1 MNQISCYKFSIL
13 CLFVLL
19 VGRAAA
25 SDVDLGINATSLTLL
40 PKIRTN
46 WNWSVTAT
54 NRGLTDATG
63 VRLQCPIPTNTTL
76 LQSTSSIGS
85 IVATGGVLQVLVSNL
100 PAGGNVLL
108 SYSLRPTTGGWTT
121 NTFNLLANEPDV
133 NTSDNQ
139 ATLVG
144 FVGPSG
150 TMNTNDTLRL
160 PVKQLVFDGVRQR
173 IYALERTTATNQTV
187 LYQLDPVTLQP
198 EALRTL
204 PGAAT
209 HLRLSA
215 DARFLYAA
223 VQSGRAAQRMDLLGI
238 EPDLV
243 FETFNPAPG
252 LRYRFFDLEPD
263 PNDSHTVVVAASI
276 QAPLPGSLYDTVAAS
291 FTDGVQQPKTVSFR
305 EYLSTSGTQAQLEM
319 DGALG
324 IAMLATD
331 AYPNKI
337 VERLRLTA
345 TGVELISQYVYAGL
359 AAGFKLV
366 DGRMY
371 SGTGDEVLAETGR
384 RLRSLPTLQ
393 SGTGLMDYQSA
404 NDRLLFTQGSI
415 GAVQVFDRGSFGRLG
430 FINLT
435 APGPI
440 DSSLALSGGRL
451 LLAGTDGRLWVVT
464 HSLIANAATA
474 DIAVQISVQPSQ
486 PQVNQT
492 VQFTIA
498 VTNQGPSSAVAPA
511 ITFEAPA
518 AFNRTSVNP
527 NATSSTGNGI
537 FPYPLLWTSATLS
550 PGQGRIFQVQGT
562 FTKAGSML
570 VAASAADSAND
581 SSRANNRVELN
592 LPVPYSLAPGQ
603 SGRLAIK
610 ALDAIYDPGRQAIL
624 AIPTSEDPLAGQ
636 LVAINASNGLVIS
649 NWTIGSTPST
659 LALGADQ
666 QTLYVLT
673 DISSKVTRL
682 NLQSMQVQ
690 AVFPVAPDA
699 PTNQNITASHLA
711 VNPGTPS
718 QLVAARSDSK
728 LALYA
733 NDVFQS
739 ASNNYGSRF
748 SFFAPDRLITA
759 KQSYSFDLYR
769 YRIVGSTLQVD
780 GVGGPIQIQGL
791 RAGLGFVFATDGRMV
806 NPFALT
812 QAGSF
817 PAGGTAAAETNANLV
832 FFPGSDSGI
841 GLRAFDLHTLALVK
855 DEFFGSGFGQTVS
868 DLFRADGESFV
879 TRYSSGELIVM
890 RSTALPLQ
898 APADL
903 AISVYTS
910 NAWKAGLNCEWF
922 ITVTNLGPNR
932 AAATRIDM
940 RMPDGMYFVQASVPT
955 ISATEPQASLLVGEL
970 EPSHGALVRVQAI
983 AQAAALS
990 SELVVSTRSSAIDPQ
1005 QTNNVARLVQPI
1017 ESSQLPN
1024 RVDFFPL
1031 AAKDAL
1037 FDPVTQ
1043 MLYLSCPNLSATET
1057 NLLVVLD
1064 PAHGVVQRKLP
1075 LPGPPDRLAV
1085 SSGGEYLYVSLNY
1098 ADQVIRLTLPEL
1110 QTNLL
1115 FNTLRD
1121 DIPLPR
1127 PDCDMVVP
1135 AGSPESLV
1143 FSRFGGGSPSPAG
1156 VWLYDNGV
1164 PRTNIVPGGYGG
1176 VTYIERVLS
1185 ANAIVSKDYTT
1196 PRFRAIEIE
1205 AGGLAVQPTVG
1216 DEYAFHADLSAG
1228 GTNLLVGDRLFNRST
1243 FGLRGT
1249 FSVPFEYQA
1258 SALSSAGNRAVFV
1271 AGSNRA
1277 QNPIDFAGF
1286 RADALALT
1294 GSAQTRGMPVH
1305 IQKLVLWG
1313 TDGVAALGD
1322 GNLFLGRLGLAGPPT
1337 QDSDGDGMLDDWE
1350 SDNGLNP
1357 LVADATSDLDQDGAS
1372 NIGEYYF
1379 GTNPQSSNSSPRVQ
1393 IIVVGNRV
1401 RIVFPCAGGRRYYV
1415 ERAITS
1421 LTEPWT
1427 TVADSVSAGGLQFY
1441 DHYIYGIDR
1450 LYFRVRVSP

>member
-1 MNQISCYKFSIL
+1 MKQIGCYKFSIICL
-13 CLFVLL
+13 CVLL
-19 VGRAAA
+19 VSRAAA

-63 VRLQCPIPTNTTL
+63 IRLQCPIPTNTTL
-76 LQSTSSIGS
+76 IQSTSSIGS

-100 PAGGNVLL
+100 PAGASVLL
-108 SYSLRPTTGGWTT
+108 SYSLCPTTGGWTT

-133 NTSDNQ
+133 DPTDNQ

-160 PVKQLVFDGVRQR
+160 PVKQLVFDGVRQK

-187 LYQLDPVTLQP
+187 LHQLDPVTLQP

-204 PGAAT
+204 PGTAT

-276 QAPLPGSLYDTVAAS
+276 QTPTGGVYDTVATS
-291 FTDGVQQPKTVSFR
+291 FTDGVPQPKTVSFR
-305 EYLSTSGTQAQLEM
+305 EHFSTTGTQAQLEM

-324 IAMLATD
+324 IAILATD
-331 AYPNKI
+331 AYPSKI
-337 VERLRLTA
+337 VERLRLTS

-384 RLRSLPTLQ
+384 RLRSLPTSQ
-393 SGTGLMDYQSA
+393 SGTGLMDYLAA
-404 NDRLLFTQGSI
+404 NDRLLFTQGGSS
-415 GAVQVFDRGSFGRLG
+415 GGVQVFDRLSFGRLG
-430 FINLT
+430 VINLT
-435 APGPI
+435 SPGTI

-474 DIAVQISVQPSQ
+474 DIAVQISVQPPQ
-486 PQVNQT
+486 PQVNQP

-498 VTNQGPSSAVAPA
+498 VTNQGPSNAVTPA
-511 ITFEAPA
+511 ITFESPA
-518 AFNRTSVNP
+518 VFNRTSVNP
-527 NATSSTGNGI
+527 VATASTGNGV
-537 FPYPLLWTSATLS
+537 FPYPLLWTSGTLS

-562 FTKAGSML
+562 FTKAGTML

-581 SSRANNRVELN
+581 PSQANSRVELN
-592 LPVPYSLAPGQ
+592 LPVPYSLSPGQ
-603 SGRLAIK
+603 SGRLAMK
-610 ALDAIYDPGRQAIL
+610 ALDAIYDPGRHAIL
-624 AIPTSEDPLAGQ
+624 AIPTSDDPLAGQ

-649 NWTIGSTPST
+649 NWVIGSTPSQ
-659 LALGADQ
+659 LALADDQ

-673 DISSKVTRL
+673 DINSKVTRL

-699 PTNQNITASHLA
+699 PTNQNTTAFHLA

-748 SFFAPDRLITA
+748 SFFAPDRLITP
-759 KQSYSFDLYR
+759 KQSYSFELYR
-769 YRIVGSTLQVD
+769 YRIVGSTLQMD
-780 GVGGPIQIQGL
+780 GFGGPIQIQGL
-791 RAGLGFVFATDGRMV
+791 RAGLGFVFATDGRLAD
-806 NPFALT
+806 PFSLT

-817 PAGGTAAAETNANLV
+817 AAGGTAAAETNANLV

-841 GLRAFDLHTLALVK
+841 GIRSFDLHTQAQVK
-855 DEFFGSGFGQTVS
+855 DEYFGPGFGQTIS
-868 DLFRADGESFV
+868 DLFRANGELFV

-903 AISVYTS
+903 GIGVNTS
-910 NAWKAGLNCEWF
+910 NAWKAGLACEWF
-922 ITVTNLGPNR
+922 VTVTNLGPNR

-940 RMPDGMYFVQASVPT
+940 RMPEGMYFVQASVLT
-955 ISATEPQASLLVGEL
+955 ISATEPQASVSVGDL
-970 EPSHGALVRVQAI
+970 EPGQGVLVKIQAI

-990 SELVVSTRSSAIDPQ
+990 SELVVSTRSSASDLQ
-1005 QTNNVARLVQPI
+1005 QANNVARLFQPI
-1017 ESSQLPN
+1017 ESSQLPD

-1085 SSGGEYLYVSLNY
+1085 SSSGEHLYVSLNY

-1110 QTNLL
+1110 ETNLL

-1135 AGSPESLV
+1135 VGLPDSLV

-1156 VWLYDNGV
+1156 VWIYDNGV
-1164 PRTNIVPGGYGG
+1164 PRTNIVQGGYGG
-1176 VTYIERVLS
+1176 VTYIERGLLP
-1185 ANAIVSKDYTT
+1185 NAIISKDYTA

-1205 AGGLAVQPTVG
+1205 ADGLAVQPAVG
-1216 DEYAFHADLSAG
+1216 DQYAFHADLGAG
-1228 GTNLLVGDRLFNRST
+1228 GTNMLVGDRLFNRST
-1243 FGLRGT
+1243 FGLRGA

-1286 RADALALT
+1286 RADTFALT
-1294 GSAQTRGMPVH
+1294 SSAQTRGMPVH

-1322 GNLFLGRLGLAGPPT
+1322 GYLFLGRLGLAGPPT

-1350 SDNGLNP
+1350 SNNGLNP

-1372 NIGEYYF
+1372 NIAECYF
-1379 GTNPQSSNSSPRVQ
+1379 GTSPQSANSSPRIQ
-1393 IIVVGNRV
+1393 IGVFGNKV

-1415 ERAITS
+1415 ERATTS
-1421 LTEPWT
+1421 LTGPWT
-1427 TVADSVSAGGLQFY
+1427 TVADSVSAGGMQFY
-1441 DHYIYGIDR
+1441 DDYVYGISQ
-1450 LYFRVRVSP
+1450 LYFRVRISP

>member
-1 MNQISCYKFSIL
+1 MKQIGCYTFSIL
-13 CLFVLL
+13 CLCVLF
-19 VGRAAA
+19 VGRVEAN
-25 SDVDLGINATSLTLL
+25 DVDLGINATSLTLF

-76 LQSTSSIGS
+76 IQSASSMGS
-85 IVATGGVLQVLVSNL
+85 IVTTGSVLQVLVSNL
-100 PAGGNVLL
+100 PAGASVLL

-133 NTSDNQ
+133 DTTDNL
-139 ATLVG
+139 ATVVG

-160 PVKQLVFDGVRQR
+160 PVKQLVFDGVRQK
-173 IYALERTTATNQTV
+173 IYALERTTVTNQTF

-198 EALRTL
+198 ETLRTL

-223 VQSGRAAQRMDLLGI
+223 VQSGRAAQRIDLLGI

-243 FETFNPAPG
+243 FETFNPAAG

-263 PNDSHTVVVAASI
+263 PNNSHTVVIAASI
-276 QAPLPGSLYDTVAAS
+276 QTPTGGVYDTVATS
-291 FTDGVQQPKTVSFR
+291 FTDGVRQPKTVSFR
-305 EYLSTSGTQAQLEM
+305 EHFSTTGAQAELEM
-319 DGALG
+319 DAALG
-324 IAMLATD
+324 IVTLATD

-337 VERLRLTA
+337 VERLRLTP
-345 TGVELISQYVYAGL
+345 TGVELISQYVYGGL

-366 DGRMY
+366 DGCMY
-371 SGTGDEVLAETGR
+371 SSAGEEVLAETGR
-384 RLRSLPTLQ
+384 RLRSLPTSQ
-393 SGTGLMDYQSA
+393 SGSGLIDYQAA
-404 NDRLLFTQGSI
+404 NDRLLFTQGGSS
-415 GAVQVFDRGSFGRLG
+415 GRVQVFDRLSFGRLG
-430 FINLT
+430 VINLT
-435 APGPI
+435 SPGTI

-451 LLAGTDGRLWVVT
+451 LLAGTDGRLWVAT
-464 HSLIANAATA
+464 HSLIANSATA
-474 DIAVQISVQPSQ
+474 DIAVQMSVQPPQ
-486 PQVNQT
+486 PQVNQP

-498 VTNQGPSSAVAPA
+498 VTNQGPSNTVAPA

-527 NATSSTGNGI
+527 GAASSTGNGI
-537 FPYPLLWTSATLS
+537 FPYPLLWTNTALA
-550 PGQGRIFQVQGT
+550 PGQGRVFQVQGT
-562 FTKAGSML
+562 FTKAGTML

-581 SSRANNRVELN
+581 PSRANNRVELN
-592 LPVPYSLAPGQ
+592 LPVSYSLAPGQ

-610 ALDAIYDPGRQAIL
+610 ALDAIYDPGRHAIL
-624 AIPTSEDPLAGQ
+624 TIPISDDPLAGQ
-636 LVAINASNGLVIS
+636 LVAINASNGLVIG
-649 NWTIGSTPST
+649 NWSIGATPST
-659 LALGADQ
+659 LALGDDQ

-673 DISSKVTRL
+673 DIGTKVTRL
-682 NLQSMQVQ
+682 NLSSMQVQ

-699 PTNQNITASHLA
+699 PTNQNITASKLA

-718 QLVAARSDSK
+718 QLVARRSDGK

-739 ASNNYGSRF
+739 ASNNFGSDF
-748 SFFAPDRLITA
+748 AFFAPDRLITP

-780 GVGGPIQIQGL
+780 GFGGPIQIQGL
-791 RAGLGFVFATDGRMV
+791 RAALGFVFATDGRMAD
-806 NPFALT
+806 PYDLT

-817 PAGGTAAAETNANLV
+817 PAFGTATAEPSANLIY
-832 FFPGSDSGI
+832 FPGSDSGI
-841 GLRAFDLHTLALVK
+841 GLRAFDLHTQALVK

-868 DLFRADGESFV
+868 DLFRAGGESFV
-879 TRYSSGELIVM
+879 TRYSSGEMIVM
-890 RSTALPLQ
+890 RSTTLPLQ
-898 APADL
+898 SPADL
-903 AISVYTS
+903 VIGVNTS
-910 NAWKAGLNCEWF
+910 NVWKAGRTCEWF
-922 ITVTNLGPNR
+922 ITVTNLGLNR

-940 RMPDGMYFVQASVPT
+940 RMPAGMYFVQASVPT
-955 ISATEPQASLLVGEL
+955 ISAAEPQASVLVGDL
-970 EPSHGALVRVQAI
+970 EPGHGVLVRIQAI

-990 SELVVSTRSSAIDPQ
+990 SELVVSTRSSAIDLQ
-1005 QTNNVARLVQPI
+1005 QSNNVARLTQPI

-1064 PAHGVVQRKLP
+1064 PANGVVQRKLT
-1075 LPGPPDRLAV
+1075 LPGSPDRLAV

-1110 QTNLL
+1110 ETNLL

-1135 AGSPESLV
+1135 PGLPDSLV

-1156 VWLYDNGV
+1156 VWIYDNGV
-1164 PRTNIVPGGYGG
+1164 PRTNIVLGGYGG
-1176 VTYIERVLS
+1176 VTYIEQGLLP
-1185 ANAIVSKDYTT
+1185 NAIISKDYSM
-1196 PRFRAIEIE
+1196 PRFRAIEID
-1205 AGGLAVQPTVG
+1205 AGGLAVQPAAG
-1216 DEYAFHADLSAG
+1216 GEYAFYSDLGAS
-1228 GTNLLVGDRLFNRST
+1228 GTNMLVGDRLFNRST

-1249 FSVPFEYQA
+1249 FSVPFEYHA
-1258 SALSSAGNRAVFV
+1258 SALASAGNRAVFV

-1286 RADALALT
+1286 RADTLALT
-1294 GSAQTRGMPVH
+1294 GLAQTRGMPIQ

-1313 TDGVAALGD
+1313 TDGVAAFG
-1322 GNLFLGRLGLAGPPT
+1322 GGYLFLGRLGLAGPPT

-1350 SDNGLNP
+1350 SNNDLNP

-1372 NIGEYYF
+1372 NIAEHYF
-1379 GTNPQSSNSSPRVQ
+1379 GTNPQSADSSPRVQ
-1393 IIVVGNRV
+1393 VSVFGNKV

-1415 ERAITS
+1415 ERASTS
-1421 LTEPWT
+1421 VTGPWT
-1427 TVADSVSAGGLQFY
+1427 TVVDSVSAGGMQFY
-1441 DHYIYGIDR
+1441 DDYVYGIGQ
-1450 LYFRVRVSP
+1450 LYFRVRISP